1 MKKDLSRWIAS
12 LRREAPEGQ
21 LDEADVA
28 PNPIDQ
34 FRSWMQEAIDAGLTF
49 PNAMTLATAT
59 REGVPSARIVLL
71 KGIDARGFVFF
82 TNYESRKGRE
92 LAENPRAA
100 LVFYWQ
106 ELGRQVRVEGEVAAL
121 PTEESEDYFRSR
133 PRGSRLAAWASRQSQ
148 VITSR
153 GALEERFSD
162 LASAYQEQE
171 IPVPPFWGGFLVT
184 PDVIEMWQ
192 GRRDRLHDR
201 VRYRRDEGSWL
212 RERLAP

>member
-71 KGIDARGFVFF
+71 KGIDARGLVFF
-82 TNYESRKGRE
+82 PNYESRKGRE

-121 PTEESEDYFRSR
+121 PIEESEGYFRSR

>member
-121 PTEESEDYFRSR
+121 PTEESEGYFRSR